1 MNVNAV
7 FRTWSKKGRSRA
19 ARPRQGAAMIELA
32 FVLPV
37 FLMLVFGIL
46 EVGRIVMVSQMVTE
60 ASRVACRLAVLTG
73 VTATDV
79 TNEATTF
86 LTAGGIPASA
96 VTVTIT
102 GQTVAGGA
110 INQTIKLATIQE
122 GLAVCVRVQVNYAQA
137 AWIPPT
143 RFAVPTISASTVMR
157 KESH

>member
-1 MNVNAV
+1 MNGIPGS
-7 FRTWSKKGRSRA
+7 RPRRKMGRSLA
-19 ARPRQGAAMIELA
+19 SRPRQGAAMVELA
-32 FVLPV
+32 FVLPI

-46 EVGRIVMVSQMVTE
+46 EVGRIVMVSQLVTE

-79 TNEATTF
+79 TNEAKTF
-86 LTAGGIPASA
+86 LTAGGIPTSA

-102 GQTVAGGA
+102 GQTAAGGP
-110 INQTIKLATIQE
+110 IDQTINLATIQE

-143 RFAVPTISASTVMR
+143 QFAVPTVSASTVMR

>member
-1 MNVNAV
+1 MNVNAI
-7 FRTWSKKGRSRA
+7 FRPRKKMGRSLTL
-19 ARPRQGAAMIELA
+19 RPRQGSAMIELA

-37 FLMLVFGIL
+37 FLTLVFGIL
-46 EVGRIVMVSQMVTE
+46 EIGRIVMVSQLVTE

-79 TNEATTF
+79 ASEATTF
-86 LTAGGIPASA
+86 LTAGGIATSA

-102 GQTVAGGA
+102 GQTVAGGP
-110 INQTIKLATIQE
+110 INQTINLATIQE
-122 GLAVCVRVQVNYAQA
+122 GLAICVKVQVNYAQA

-143 RFAVPTISASTVMR
+143 RFAIPTISASTVMR